1 MKQGSWSSTEA
12 GGLSVSPRVGSRREK
27 PVQTG
32 PRLDGCGNGVRL
44 SDAVPTGE
52 YRRDPREKVRHRA
65 LRRFG
70 MDITWVTDRIAVGGG
85 IWSAENMAKVSREG
99 ITHIID
105 MQIEFDDTPLA
116 EPHGIVVCWNPID
129 DDFEPKP
136 PDVFARGVEFAL
148 AALEDNDAKLLV
160 HCAAGVHRAP
170 MMTLALLGVMGWKVE
185 EAMDLIEKRRP
196 AADFAEVY
204 VRSVER
210 FLKGGVEVRISSF
223 NSPNGI

>member
-1 MKQGSWSSTEA
+1 MKRGSWSSGETNWRA
-12 GGLSVSPRVGSRREK
+12 GLSVSPRVGSRRGRL
-27 PVQTG
+27 PDNDG
-32 PRLDGCGNGVRL
+32 RLDGYGSGSIVI
-44 SDAVPTGE
+44 DGAPVVE
-52 YRRDPREKVRHRA
+52 YLRNLRAKVRAGNDVSLTR
-65 LRRFG
+65 RRFG

-85 IWSAENMAKVSREG
+85 IWTANNMAAVSRAG

-116 EPHGIVVCWNPID
+116 EPHGIVVCWNPVD

-148 AALEDNDAKLLV
+148 AALEENGAKLFI

-170 MMTLALLGVMGWKVE
+170 MMTLALLGVMGWTVE
-185 EAMDLIEKRRP
+185 DAMDLIEKLRP

-210 FLKGGVEVRISSF
+210 FL
-223 NSPNGI
+223 NGRR

>member
-1 MKQGSWSSTEA
+1 MNRGSWSSPES
-12 GGLSVSPRVGSRREK
+12 GLSVSPRVGSERK
-27 PVQTG
+27 KTLDTG
-32 PRLDGCGNGVRL
+32 PRLEVCGNGFIVVDKPPIAGHLQDSRGK
-44 SDAVPTGE
+44 ARQG
-52 YRRDPREKVRHRA
+52 A

-85 IWSAENMAKVSREG
+85 IWSAENMAKVSEEG

-116 EPHGIVVCWNPID
+116 KAHEIAVCWNPID

-148 AALEDNDAKLLV
+148 AALEENEAKLFI

-170 MMTLALLGVMGWKVE
+170 MMTLALLGVMGWTLE
-185 EAMDLIEKRRP
+185 DAMDLIEKKRP

-204 VRSVER
+204 VRSVEE
-210 FLKGGVEVRISSF
+210 FL
-223 NSPNGI
+223 NGRS